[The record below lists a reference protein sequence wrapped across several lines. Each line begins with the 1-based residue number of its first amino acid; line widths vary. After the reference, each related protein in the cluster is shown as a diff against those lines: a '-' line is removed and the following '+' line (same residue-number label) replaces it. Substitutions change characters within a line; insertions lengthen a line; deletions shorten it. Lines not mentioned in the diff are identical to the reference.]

1 MRTVL
6 EGKDMKT
13 NRLFA
18 AATFFS
24 LLAAVSP
31 ALAQG
36 ADTASAQ
43 IVITAVGKNN
53 ENPAPLRQQ
62 DLQVQVA
69 GKSAQVTDLVPLRGD
84 RAGLELV
91 ILIDGSAR
99 TSIGTQLGDI
109 ERFVKSLPPTTSVGI
124 AYMENGRAV
133 FSQPLTA
140 DKATALKALR
150 LPGGSPGSSAS
161 PYFCLSDLAKKWPSS
176 NRENRREVVMITD
189 GVDPYNL
196 RFDPDNPYVQAA
208 ISDSIRAGLIVNSI
222 YWHDQGRYDQ
232 GAYQNNSG
240 ESLLDQV
247 TQVTGGK
254 AYWQGVGNPVSFSPY
269 FDDLNRRFQNQ
280 YELGFDAPVKS
291 KAEVVTLKL
300 KLEQPDVKVD
310 APQRVFV
317 APGGVARQ

>member
-1 MRTVL
+1 
-6 EGKDMKT
+6 MKL

-18 AATFFS
+18 AAAFLS
-24 LLAAVSP
+24 LPAAVSSV
-31 ALAQG
+31 LAQG
-36 ADTASAQ
+36 ADIANSQ
-43 IVITAVGKNN
+43 VVITAVGKSN

-62 DLQVQVA
+62 DLQIQVG
-69 GKSAQVTDLVPLRGD
+69 GKSTQVTDLVPLRGD

-99 TSIGTQLGDI
+99 SSIGTQIPDI
-109 ERFVKSLPPTTSVGI
+109 ERFVNSLPPTTSIGI

-140 DKATALKALR
+140 NKATALQSLR
-150 LPGGSPGSSAS
+150 LPSGPAGISAS

-208 ISDSIRAGLIVNSI
+208 IDDSIRAGLIVNSI
-222 YWHDQGRYDQ
+222 YWHDAGRYDR
-232 GAYQNNSG
+232 GPYQNNAG

-254 AYWQGVGNPVSFSPY
+254 AYWQGIGNPVSFRPF
-269 FDDLNRRFQNQ
+269 FDDLNRRLQNQ
-280 YELGFDAPVKS
+280 YELGFEAPAKS
-291 KAEVVTLKL
+291 KPEIESLKV
-300 KLEQPDVKVD
+300 KLSEPAVKVD
-310 APQRVFV
+310 APQKVLIV
-317 APGGVARQ
+317 PGGVARQ

>member
-1 MRTVL
+1 
-6 EGKDMKT
+6 MK
-13 NRLFA
+13 RKQLFA
-18 AATFFS
+18 AGTFLS

-36 ADTASAQ
+36 ADSATLQ
-43 IVITAVGKNN
+43 TVITAVGKNN

-62 DLQVQVA
+62 DLQVQVG
-69 GKSAQVTDLVPLRGD
+69 GKFMPVTDLVPLRGD

-99 TSIGTQLGDI
+99 TSIGSQLGDI
-109 ERFVKSLPPTTSVGI
+109 ERFVNSLPPTTAVGI

-140 DKATALKALR
+140 DKATALKSLR
-150 LPGGSPGSSAS
+150 LPAGSPGSSAS
-161 PYFCLSDLAKKWPSS
+161 PYFCLSDLAKHWPSN

-222 YWHDQGRYDQ
+222 YWHDQGRYDN
-232 GAYQNNSG
+232 GLYQNNAG

-254 AYWQGVGNPVSFSPY
+254 AYWQGVGNPVSFAP
-269 FDDLNRRFQNQ
+269 FFGDLGRRLQNQ
-280 YELGFDAPVKS
+280 YELGFEAPAKS
-291 KAEVVTLKL
+291 KPELTTLKV
-300 KLEQPDVKVD
+300 KLNEPGAKVD
-310 APQRVFV
+310 APQRVMV
-317 APGGVARQ
+317 APGGIARE